1 MELPGA
7 IQKFKKKTVYSKK
20 NLQIYKKMFRISKTF
35 LGLIY
40 EMFWKFWK
48 IFYRF
53 REKRWVLI

>member
-40 EMFWKFWK
+40 EMFWTF
-48 IFYRF
+48 
-53 REKRWVLI
+53 